1 MSLFHI
7 WQFKI
12 LLLKN
17 DIWWVTFSFSVF
29 LCVIFLD
36 IFLMMILYY
45 DKYHKIYIEIWWVI
59 CYFNRLV
66 PAKLMRDWTALFI
79 SGKPLYEQAPPP
91 ESTEPS
97 PEQILEEERQAL
109 LDEGDFSEYKVGV
122 LWRSILIG
130 SAIKLMKISLQM
142 YFKQIFTKWCN
153 N

>member
-7 WQFKI
+7 RQFKI
-12 LLLKN
+12 LQLKN

-36 IFLMMILYY
+36 IFLIMILYY
-45 DKYHKIYIEIWWVI
+45 DKHHKIYIEIWWVI

-122 LWRSILIG
+122 FEDPFWLVQQL
-130 SAIKLMKISLQM
+130 
-142 YFKQIFTKWCN
+142 N
-153 N
+153 

>member
-1 MSLFHI
+1 
-7 WQFKI
+7 
-12 LLLKN
+12 
-17 DIWWVTFSFSVF
+17 
-29 LCVIFLD
+29 
-36 IFLMMILYY
+36 
-45 DKYHKIYIEIWWVI
+45 
-59 CYFNRLV
+59 
-66 PAKLMRDWTALFI
+66 MRDWTALFI

>member
-1 MSLFHI
+1 
-7 WQFKI
+7 
-12 LLLKN
+12 
-17 DIWWVTFSFSVF
+17 
-29 LCVIFLD
+29 
-36 IFLMMILYY
+36 
-45 DKYHKIYIEIWWVI
+45 
-59 CYFNRLV
+59 
-66 PAKLMRDWTALFI
+66 MRDWTALFI

-109 LDEGDFSEYKVGV
+109 LDEGDFSEYKVRV

-130 SAIKLMKISLQM
+130 STIKLMKILLQM